1 MKYTMT
7 PANKRL
13 LIASSVFLGL
23 TAIQLQKSVLAQEL
37 GSHVHGL
44 TELNVVIV
52 NQNVQIEFISPAIN
66 LLGFERASSSPEE
79 SQLFNQVIEDLR
91 AAEWLLGDQLEDC
104 QMSTPVFEAPEFGS
118 HEMSEGHEAHEH
130 EHEEHEHEHEENEHA
145 HEDHEHESG
154 DHADFRVQYLFDC
167 RSAPPSNFTVT
178 AFDRF
183 VGIEEISVRWIVG
196 RQQGVSNLT
205 SSNATLS
212 FD

>member
-13 LIASSVFLGL
+13 LATSGILLGL
-23 TAIQLQKSVLAQEL
+23 TAMPLQKSVIAQEL

-44 TELNVVIV
+44 TELNLVIT

-66 LLGFERASSSPEE
+66 LLGFERASNSPEE
-79 SQLFNQVIEDLR
+79 NKLFNEVLEDLQ
-91 AAEWLLGDQLEDC
+91 AAEWLLSDQLEDC

-118 HEMSEGHEAHEH
+118 HEMSKGHEEHEHEHDEH
-130 EHEEHEHEHEENEHA
+130 EHEEHEHEHET
-145 HEDHEHESG
+145 G
-154 DHADFRVQYLFDC
+154 DHADFRVQYLFEC

-205 SSNATLS
+205 PSNATLS

>member
-13 LIASSVFLGL
+13 LAASGILLGL
-23 TAIQLQKSVLAQEL
+23 TAMPLQKSVIAQEL

-44 TELNVVIV
+44 TELNLVIA

-66 LLGFERASSSPEE
+66 LLGFERASNSPEE
-79 SQLFNQVIEDLR
+79 NKLFNDVLEDLQ
-91 AAEWLLGDQLEDC
+91 AAEWLLSDQLEDC

-118 HEMSEGHEAHEH
+118 HEMSEGHEEH
-130 EHEEHEHEHEENEHA
+130 EHEEHEHEHE
-145 HEDHEHESG
+145 DHEHETG
-154 DHADFRVQYLFDC
+154 DHADFRVQYLFEC

-196 RQQGVSNLT
+196 RQQGISNLT
-205 SSNATLS
+205 PSNATLS

>member
-13 LIASSVFLGL
+13 LAASGILLGL
-23 TAIQLQKSVLAQEL
+23 TAMPLQKSVIAQEL

-44 TELNVVIV
+44 TELNLVIT

-66 LLGFERASSSPEE
+66 LLGFERASNSPEE
-79 SQLFNQVIEDLR
+79 NKLFNEVLEDLQ
-91 AAEWLLGDQLEDC
+91 AAEWLLSDQLEDC

-118 HEMSEGHEAHEH
+118 HEMSEGHE
-130 EHEEHEHEHEENEHA
+130 EHEHEHDEHE
-145 HEDHEHESG
+145 HEDHEHETG

-167 RSAPPSNFTVT
+167 QSAPPSNFTVT

-205 SSNATLS
+205 PSNATLS

>member
-13 LIASSVFLGL
+13 LTASGILLGL
-23 TAIQLQKSVLAQEL
+23 TAMPLQKSVIAQEL

-44 TELNVVIV
+44 TELNLVIT

-66 LLGFERASSSPEE
+66 LLGFERASNSPEE
-79 SQLFNQVIEDLR
+79 SKLFNEVLEDLQ
-91 AAEWLLGDQLEDC
+91 AAEWLLGDQLRDC
-104 QMSTPVFEAPEFGS
+104 QMSTPVFEAPEFAS
-118 HEMSEGHEAHEH
+118 HEMSEGHEEHEH
-130 EHEEHEHEHEENEHA
+130 EHEEHEHEA
-145 HEDHEHESG
+145 S

-167 RSAPPSNFTVT
+167 QSAPPSDLNVT

-183 VGIEEISVRWIVG
+183 MGIEEISVRWIVG

-205 SSNATLS
+205 KNNAKLN
-212 FD
+212 FE

>member
-1 MKYTMT
+1 
-7 PANKRL
+7 
-13 LIASSVFLGL
+13 
-23 TAIQLQKSVLAQEL
+23 
-37 GSHVHGL
+37 VHGL

-52 NQNVQIEFISPAIN
+52 NQNVQVEFISPAIN

-79 SQLFNQVIEDLR
+79 SQLFNEVIEDLR

-118 HEMSEGHEAHEH
+118 HEMSEGHE
-130 EHEEHEHEHEENEHA
+130 EHEHEHDEHE
-145 HEDHEHESG
+145 HEDHEHETG

-205 SSNATLS
+205 PSNATLS

>member
-1 MKYTMT
+1 MT

-23 TAIQLQKSVLAQEL
+23 TAIQLQKSVLAQEV

-52 NQNVQIEFISPAIN
+52 NQNVQVEFISPAIN

-79 SQLFNQVIEDLR
+79 SQLFNEVIEDLR

-118 HEMSEGHEAHEH
+118 HEMSEGHE
-130 EHEEHEHEHEENEHA
+130 EHEHEHDEHE
-145 HEDHEHESG
+145 HEDHEHETG

-196 RQQGVSNLT
+196 RQQGASNLT
-205 SSNATLS
+205 PSNATLS

>member
-1 MKYTMT
+1 MT

-13 LIASSVFLGL
+13 LAASGILLGL
-23 TAIQLQKSVLAQEL
+23 TAMPLQKSVIAQEL

-44 TELNVVIV
+44 TELNLVIT

-66 LLGFERASSSPEE
+66 LLGFERASNSPEE
-79 SQLFNQVIEDLR
+79 NKLFNEVLEDLQ
-91 AAEWLLGDQLEDC
+91 AAEWLLSDQLEDC

-118 HEMSEGHEAHEH
+118 HEMSEGHE
-130 EHEEHEHEHEENEHA
+130 EHEHEHDEHE
-145 HEDHEHESG
+145 HEDHEHETG

-205 SSNATLS
+205 PSNATLS

>member
-1 MKYTMT
+1 MT
-7 PANKRL
+7 PTNKRL
-13 LIASSVFLGL
+13 LTASGIFLGL
-23 TAIQLQKSVLAQEL
+23 TAMQLQKSVLAQEL

-44 TELNVVIV
+44 TELNVVIA
-52 NQNVQIEFISPAIN
+52 NQDVQIEFISPAIN

-79 SQLFNQVIEDLR
+79 SQLFNEVIEDLR

-118 HEMSEGHEAHEH
+118 HEMSEE
-130 EHEEHEHEHEENEHA
+130 
-145 HEDHEHESG
+145 HEDHEHEDHNHEHADHDHETG

-167 RSAPPSNFTVT
+167 RSEPPSEFTIT
-178 AFDRF
+178 AFGRF

-205 SSNATLS
+205 PSNASLS

>member
-13 LIASSVFLGL
+13 LAASGILLGL
-23 TAIQLQKSVLAQEL
+23 TAMPLQTSVIAQEL

-44 TELNVVIV
+44 TELNLVIA

-66 LLGFERASSSPEE
+66 LLGFERASNSPEE
-79 SQLFNQVIEDLR
+79 NKLFNEVLEDLQT
-91 AAEWLLGDQLEDC
+91 AEWLLGDQLRDC

-118 HEMSEGHEAHEH
+118 HEMSEGHEEHEHEHDEH
-130 EHEEHEHEHEENEHA
+130 EHEEHEHEHET
-145 HEDHEHESG
+145 G
-154 DHADFRVQYLFDC
+154 DHADFRVQYLFEC

-205 SSNATLS
+205 QSNATLS